1 MIIRITKIEHEYHKG
16 VWLCYWDSG
25 LMKGRYSITVAAA
38 YSLLQNPYT
47 KERHAGKDVYK
58 FHLLNPNHNESKH
71 YVTSN
76 N

>member
-25 LMKGRYSITVAAA
+25 LMRGRFSIMVAAA

-47 KERHAGKDVYK
+47 RERHAGKDVYK
-58 FHLLNPNHNESKH
+58 FSSLNNIDN
-71 YVTSN
+71 SN
-76 N
+76 NLQYGTYN